1 MENKTTITVREKYR
15 TLQPF
20 FNERTKRLWA
30 AAESKSIGRGGKTMV
45 CLDTGLSRV
54 TFNRGLH
61 ELSEPAASA
70 EKKRVRST
78 GGGRKRLTEHSPDV
92 VAELKTLIEDTTRG
106 DPESPLLWTCKS
118 TRKLAEELTV
128 QGYKIGRQKI
138 SELLAEAD
146 YSLQS
151 NRKIKEGTSHP
162 DRDKQFRYL
171 NGRVKQF
178 QRWQQP
184 VISVDTKKKELIGEF
199 AIRGV
204 NGIPKGSHAR
214 QTAMILVRIA
224 LILMEFMIR
233 RKTWVG

>member
-30 AAESKSIGRGGKTMV
+30 AAESIGRGGKTMV
-45 CLDTGLSRV
+45 CLATGVSRV
-54 TFNRGLH
+54 TINRGLR

-118 TRKLAEELTV
+118 TRKLADELGCARV
-128 QGYKIGRQKI
+128 Q
-138 SELLAEAD
+138 
-146 YSLQS
+146 
-151 NRKIKEGTSHP
+151 H
-162 DRDKQFRYL
+162 
-171 NGRVKQF
+171 
-178 QRWQQP
+178 
-184 VISVDTKKKELIGEF
+184 
-199 AIRGV
+199 
-204 NGIPKGSHAR
+204 
-214 QTAMILVRIA
+214 
-224 LILMEFMIR
+224 
-233 RKTWVG
+233 